1 MTQLEKL
8 KSILIEIGK
17 AVVTLSGGV
26 DSSYLAGI
34 AKETMGD
41 KAFAITVSSPLLP
54 EREKNEA
61 LKIAEYLKIHHE
73 FIEIDELTDVSFSIN
88 QKEKCYICKALRLKK
103 ISAWAKEK
111 DIPWILDGSNI
122 DDLNDFRPGMKA
134 LKEFTNVRSPFLE
147 AGINKKEIRVQSKL
161 LGLSVW
167 NKPAAA
173 CLATRISMDQPITRQ
188 NLKQT
193 EEAEEFLYTILPKEI
208 QIRVRHHVET
218 ARIEVSGDDMEKI
231 IAEKD
236 KIIVYFK
243 SIGFKYVTL
252 DLSGYVK
259 GSLND

>member
-1 MTQLEKL
+1 LEKL
-8 KSILIEIGK
+8 RSILIGIGK

-34 AKETMGD
+34 AKETLGD
-41 KAFAITVSSPLLP
+41 NVCAITVSSPLLP
-54 EREKNEA
+54 KREKNEA
-61 LKIAEYLKIHHE
+61 SKLAEHLKIHHE
-73 FIEIDELTDVSFSIN
+73 FIEIDELADLDFSSN
-88 QKEKCYICKALRLKK
+88 QKEKCYICKTMRLNK

-111 DIPWILDGSNI
+111 GIPWILDGSNV
-122 DDLNDFRPGMKA
+122 DDLSDFRPGMKA

-147 AGINKKEIRVQSKL
+147 AGINKKEIRIQSKL

-173 CLATRISMDQPITRQ
+173 CLATRISMDQPITRL

-193 EEAEEFLYTILPKEI
+193 EEAEEFLYTILPKET
-208 QIRVRHHVET
+208 QIRVRHHAET

-236 KIIVYFK
+236 KIKVYFK

-252 DLSGYVK
+252 DLSGYVQ